1 MPPPWLLRTGPNL
14 APSNVDQTEDGDV
27 LGSKCAPSCQ
37 VFCHTSL
44 VILFAR
50 IYAGYWD
57 PCLSR
62 VAYMSH
68 VV

>member
-1 MPPPWLLRTGPNL
+1 MLPPWLLRTGPNL
-14 APSNVDQTEDGDV
+14 ALLMSTKPKTAVSLTVNVR
-27 LGSKCAPSCQ
+27 PPWQ
-37 VFCHTSL
+37 VILIL

-50 IYAGYWD
+50 IYAEYWG

-62 VAYMSH
+62 LAYMSH